1 MENENLVLIAQF
13 CLHYDVEPSF
23 ISSLHD
29 FGLISLQELH
39 DEHYLSVEEIRE
51 VERMVR
57 LHYDLG
63 INLEGIDA
71 IATLLK
77 QIEVLQHELMVTK
90 NSLKSFAPQVGGDDH
105 NQLNL

>member
-1 MENENLVLIAQF
+1 MKNENLVLIAQF
-13 CLHYDVEPSF
+13 CLHYEVEPSF

-29 FGLISLQELH
+29 FGLISLLELH
-39 DEHYLSVEEIRE
+39 DERYIALNEIRE

-71 IATLLK
+71 INILLK
-77 QIEVLQHELMVTK
+77 QIAELRQELMVAK
-90 NSLKSFAPQVGGDDH
+90 NSLKSFGP
-105 NQLNL
+105 

>member
-1 MENENLVLIAQF
+1 MKNENLILIAQF
-13 CLHYDVEPSF
+13 CLHYEVEPSF

-29 FGLISLQELH
+29 FGLIRLLELH
-39 DEHYLSVEEIRE
+39 DERYLAVNEIRE

-71 IATLLK
+71 ITILLK
-77 QIEVLQHELMVTK
+77 QIEELQQELMVAK
-90 NSLKSFAPQVGGDDH
+90 NSLKSFGP
-105 NQLNL
+105 

>member
-1 MENENLVLIAQF
+1 MENDNLILIAKF
-13 CLHYDVEPSF
+13 CLHYNVEPSF
-23 ISSLHD
+23 ITSLHD
-29 FGLISLQELH
+29 FGLISKVEIY
-39 DEHYLSVEEIRE
+39 DETYISVDEMRD

-77 QIEVLQHELMVTK
+77 QITVLQDELMAAR
-90 NSLKSFAPQVGGDDH
+90 NSLKSFAPQPAGDDH
-105 NQLNL
+105 NQLNP